1 MSAIADPITDPVVLS
16 TIVQTTVVTLT
27 LVIFILSFRSQ
38 NKAIQEQAYQ
48 KVMDDYGDAMRMLS
62 DRPELYSFQLELF
75 NRNDRPIGPAQKS
88 LSREDL
94 IIRNYAIT
102 MYGLFER
109 IYALYKRKWI
119 DEDTWKQW
127 AAFLEVVASHPVFM
141 EVHQWSGEMWDQPF
155 VDLVDNI
162 LDKKNLRDS
171 AKQPQ

>member
-1 MSAIADPITDPVVLS
+1 MSILDDPVALS
-16 TIVQTTVVTLT
+16 SIVQTAVITLT

-62 DRPELYSFQLELF
+62 DRPELYQFQIELF
-75 NRNDRPIGPAQKS
+75 SRTDRPTGRELKS

-109 IYALYKRKWI
+109 IFALYRRKWI

-155 VDLVDNI
+155 VDYVDNI
-162 LDKKNLRDS
+162 LDKKNLRES
-171 AKQPQ
+171 AKQE